1 MKSILPLFILL
12 LNFSIHAQAQAQTQE
27 GKVYESAGLKFRYE
41 NLLKRGDAIW
51 GFDFL
56 SDGKIIF
63 TERRGAMNIFD
74 PKTKQ
79 VTAITGAPEVWA
91 QGQGGMLDVRVHPTN
106 KKDIFFTYAMPLN
119 KGGTTAV
126 GRATLD
132 GNKLTNFKRLFVA
145 HSESKNGEHF
155 GSRIEFDNAGHIF
168 FAVGDRGERPRVQ
181 DLSFHMGKVMRIK
194 EDGSVPD
201 DNPFVKTKNAKPE
214 IWALGV
220 RSPQGLTT
228 HPETK
233 ELWEAE
239 MGPRGGDEINIIAK
253 GKNYGW
259 PVITYGREYWGPKIG
274 EEKKDG
280 MEQPLVYW
288 VPSISPSALTFYT
301 GTSFPAWKNNAF
313 LANLSG
319 QHLRRLVVKDNKITQ
334 QEELLSGVARFRNVR
349 TGPEG
354 HLYVSTDDGQI
365 SRLVPAK

>member
-1 MKSILPLFILL
+1 MKSVLSLLILL
-12 LNFSIHAQAQAQTQE
+12 LNFSPFAYAQDSA

-41 NLLKRGDAIW
+41 NLMKRSDAIW

-63 TERRGAMNIFD
+63 TERRGTINTFD
-74 PKTKQ
+74 PATKQ
-79 VTAITGAPEVWA
+79 VTPLTGTPEVWA

-106 KKDIFFTYAMPLN
+106 KNEIFFTYAMPLN

-132 GNKLTNFKRLFVA
+132 SNKLTNVKRLFIA

-194 EDGSVPD
+194 EDGSVPQ

-274 EEKKDG
+274 EEKKEG

-301 GTSFPAWKNNAF
+301 GSSFPTWKNNAF

-319 QHLRRLVVKDNKITQ
+319 QHLRRLVIKDNKVIQ
-334 QEELLSGVARFRNVR
+334 QEELLSGIARFRNVR
-349 TGPEG
+349 TGPDG

>member
-1 MKSILPLFILL
+1 MKFILPLFILL
-12 LNFSIHAQAQAQTQE
+12 FGFSAQAQTN
-27 GKVYESAGLKFRYE
+27 KVFTAGSTKFLYE
-41 NLLKRGDAIW
+41 NLVKRDDTIW

-63 TERRGAMNIFD
+63 TERGGSMNTFD
-74 PKTKQ
+74 PKTKK
-79 VTAITGAPEVWA
+79 VSAITGTPELWA
-91 QGQGGMLDVRVHPTN
+91 KGQGGMLDVRVHPTN
-106 KKDIFFTYAMPLN
+106 KNEIFFTYSMPLN

-126 GRATLD
+126 GRGTLE
-132 GNKLTNFKRLFVA
+132 GNKLTNFKRIFVA

-155 GSRIEFDNAGHIF
+155 GSRIEFDNSGHIF

-181 DLSFHMGKVMRIK
+181 DLSFHMGKVLRIK
-194 EDGSVPD
+194 EDGSLPE
-201 DNPFVKTKNAKPE
+201 DNPFFKTKNAKPE
-214 IWALGV
+214 IWAVGV

-239 MGPRGGDEINIIAK
+239 MGPRGGDEINIITK

-259 PVITYGREYWGPKIG
+259 PLVTHGREYWGPKIG
-274 EEKKDG
+274 EEQKEG
-280 MEQPLVYW
+280 MMPPLIYW

-301 GTSFPAWKNNAF
+301 GTSFPEWKNNAF
-313 LANLSG
+313 LACLSG
-319 QHLRRLVVKDNKITQ
+319 QHLRRLVVRDNKITQ

-349 TGPEG
+349 TGPDG